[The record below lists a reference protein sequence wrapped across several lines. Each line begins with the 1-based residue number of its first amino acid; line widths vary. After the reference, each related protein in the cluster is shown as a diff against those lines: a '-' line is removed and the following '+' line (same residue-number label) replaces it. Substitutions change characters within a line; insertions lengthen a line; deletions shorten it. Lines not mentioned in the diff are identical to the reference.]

1 MIIRPA
7 KRTESVQEYY
17 FSRKLKEIA
26 RMNSERLENGEE
38 PVINLGIGS
47 PDGMPP
53 MEAVEA
59 LCEIAHQPGNH
70 AYQSYVGLPE
80 LRKAFADWYA
90 RWYGVSL
97 DPVNEIQPLVG
108 SKEAILLISLAFLD
122 KGDKVLVPDPG
133 YPTYSS
139 ASKLVEAEIVTYDL
153 REDNGWW
160 PDFDALER
168 MDLSGVKI
176 MWTNYPN
183 MPTGAPASEDLYAR
197 LVDFGRRHGI
207 MICNDNPYSFI
218 LNDRPLSIL
227 AQAGAKECCLEL
239 NSLSKAHNMAGW
251 RIGMVAAASEVI
263 SEILKVKSQMDS
275 GMFKPLQLAA
285 VKALEQGPEWFA
297 ELNAEYR
304 RRRELAGNIFD
315 MLGVEYD
322 HDSTG
327 MFLWGRIGQAVT
339 SIGPRLRCTQAPP
352 TRGWENTNSSHQPA
366 RHSEQQ
372 LSIGAQVSDK
382 LLYEA
387 GVFIT
392 PGFIFGKNGED
403 YIRISLCAKP
413 EVLKKAA
420 DRIAAVLGGD

>member
-26 RMNSERLENGEE
+26 QMNVDRKARGEE

-53 MEAVEA
+53 MDAVEA
-59 LCEIAHQPGNH
+59 LCSSAVKEGNH

-80 LRKAFADWYA
+80 LREAFADWYQ
-90 RWYGVSL
+90 RWYGVEL
-97 DPVNEIQPLVG
+97 DPKSEIQPLVG

-153 REDNGWW
+153 CESDGWQ
-160 PDFDALER
+160 PDFEALES

-183 MPTGAPASEDLYAR
+183 MPTGAPASEELYAR
-197 LVDFGRRHGI
+197 LVDFGRRNGI
-207 MICNDNPYSFI
+207 LICNDNPYSFI

-227 AQAGAKECCLEL
+227 AQSGAKDCCLEL

-251 RIGMVAAASEVI
+251 RIGMVAASAEVI
-263 SEILKVKSQMDS
+263 AEILKVKSQMDS

-285 VKALEQGPEWFA
+285 VRALAQGPEWFSQ
-297 ELNAEYR
+297 LNDEYR
-304 RRRELAGNIFD
+304 RRRVLAGDIFD

-322 HDSTG
+322 HDSAG
-327 MFLWGRIGQAVT
+327 MFLWGKVPSGMQG
-339 SIGPRLRCTQAPP
+339 S
-352 TRGWENTNSSHQPA
+352 
-366 RHSEQQ
+366 Q
-372 LSIGAQVSDK
+372 LSDRI
-382 LLYEA
+382 LYEA

-392 PGFIFGKNGED
+392 PGFIFGRNGD
-403 YIRISLCAKP
+403 KYIRISLCAKP
-413 EVLKKAA
+413 EVLKQAA
-420 DRIAAVLGGD
+420 GRIQTAILRGA

>member
-1 MIIRPA
+1 MIRPA

-26 RMNSERLENGEE
+26 QMNASRAEAGEDL
-38 PVINLGIGS
+38 VINLGIGS

-53 MEAVEA
+53 MDAVEA
-59 LCEIAHQPGNH
+59 LCGSAVEAGNH

-90 RWYGVSL
+90 RWYGVAL
-97 DPVNEIQPLVG
+97 DPAKQIQPLVG
-108 SKEAILLISLAFLD
+108 SKEAILLISLTYLD

-139 ASKLVEAEIVTYDL
+139 ASKLVEAEIIPYDL
-153 REDNGWW
+153 KEENEWW
-160 PDFDALER
+160 PDFDALEE

-183 MPTGAPASEDLYAR
+183 MPTGAPASEELYSR
-197 LVDFGRRHGI
+197 LVKFGKDHDI
-207 MICNDNPYSFI
+207 LICNDNPYSFI

-227 AQAGAKECCLEL
+227 AQPGAMDCCLEL

-251 RIGMVAAASEVI
+251 RIGMVAAQAEVI
-263 SEILKVKSQMDS
+263 SQILKVKSQMDS

-285 VKALEQGPEWFA
+285 VQALKQGPEWFR
-297 ELNAEYR
+297 ELNEEYR
-304 RRRELAGNIFD
+304 RRRVLAGEIFD
-315 MLGVEYD
+315 LIGAAYQK
-322 HDSTG
+322 DSTG
-327 MFLWGRIGQAVT
+327 MFLWGKV
-339 SIGPRLRCTQAPP
+339 
-352 TRGWENTNSSHQPA
+352 
-366 RHSEQQ
+366 SE
-372 LSIGAQVSDK
+372 GTGEQVSDRI
-382 LLYEA
+382 LYEA

-392 PGFIFGKNGED
+392 PGFIFGKNGSQ

-413 EVLKKAA
+413 EILKAA
-420 DRIAAVLGGD
+420 AERISAVLYATA

>member
-26 RMNSERLENGEE
+26 QMNVDRKARGEE

-53 MEAVEA
+53 MDAVEA
-59 LCEIAHQPGNH
+59 LCSSAVKEGNH

-80 LRKAFADWYA
+80 LREAFADWYQ
-90 RWYGVSL
+90 RWYGVEL
-97 DPVNEIQPLVG
+97 DPKSEIQPLVG

-153 REDNGWW
+153 CGSDGWQ
-160 PDFDALER
+160 PDFEALES

-183 MPTGAPASEDLYAR
+183 MPTGAPASEELYAR
-197 LVDFGRRHGI
+197 LVDFGRRNGI
-207 MICNDNPYSFI
+207 LICNDNPYSFI

-227 AQAGAKECCLEL
+227 AQSGAKDCCLEL

-251 RIGMVAAASEVI
+251 RIGMVAASAEVI
-263 SEILKVKSQMDS
+263 AEILKVKSQMDS

-285 VKALEQGPEWFA
+285 VRALAQGPEWFSQ
-297 ELNAEYR
+297 LNDEYR
-304 RRRELAGNIFD
+304 RRRVLAGEIFD

-322 HDSTG
+322 HDSAG
-327 MFLWGRIGQAVT
+327 MFLWGKVPSGMQG
-339 SIGPRLRCTQAPP
+339 S
-352 TRGWENTNSSHQPA
+352 
-366 RHSEQQ
+366 Q
-372 LSIGAQVSDK
+372 LSDRI
-382 LLYEA
+382 LYEA

-392 PGFIFGKNGED
+392 PGFIFGKNGEK

-413 EVLKKAA
+413 EVLKQAA
-420 DRIAAVLGGD
+420 GRIQTAILRGA

>member
-1 MIIRPA
+1 MIISPA
-7 KRTESVQEYY
+7 HRTESVQEYY

-26 RMNSERLENGEE
+26 SMNAAREAAGEE

-53 MEAVEA
+53 QEAVGA
-59 LCEIAHQPGNH
+59 LCASALQPGSH

-80 LRKAFADWYA
+80 LRQAFADWYA
-90 RWYGVSL
+90 RWYGVRL
-97 DPVNEIQPLVG
+97 DPKTEIQPLVG
-108 SKEAILLISLAFLD
+108 SKEAILLISLAFLN

-139 ASKLVEAEIVTYDL
+139 ASRLVEAEIVTYDL
-153 REDNGWW
+153 CEENGWL
-160 PDFDALER
+160 PDFDTLEQ

-218 LNDRPLSIL
+218 LNDHPLSIL
-227 AQAGAKECCLEL
+227 AQPGAKDCCLEL

-251 RIGMVAAASEVI
+251 RIGMVAAEADVI
-263 SEILKVKSQMDS
+263 AQILKVKSQMDS

-285 VKALEQGPEWFA
+285 VEALKQGPEWFA
-297 ELNAEYR
+297 ELNAEYAR
-304 RRRELAGNIFD
+304 RRVLAGEIFD
-315 MLGVEYD
+315 LLGVKYD
-322 HDSTG
+322 SNSSG
-327 MFLWGRIGQAVT
+327 MFLWGKVAVKSGEAET
-339 SIGPRLRCTQAPP
+339 SPG
-352 TRGWENTNSSHQPA
+352 
-366 RHSEQQ
+366 QQ
-372 LSIGAQVSDK
+372 LSDK
-382 LLYEA
+382 ILYEA

-392 PGFIFGKNGED
+392 PGFIFGRNGEN

-420 DRIAAVLGGD
+420 DRIKSIL